1 MNWIKSGSI
10 IFVITLS
17 LWIAIDFTFT
27 KIIGVTGFSQF
38 FIHHEKVGRL
48 NKPGS
53 KGVFGG
59 PLEDF
64 LSNVS
69 IGVHSER
76 NSSVAKCDLIKQRII
91 YIGDSTTAGFE
102 VNDAETFVSIINQ
115 SCTSHFSSGLN
126 FGVRAHDTHMVS
138 ALYKM
143 IKKTVPHQTVFY
155 LISGNDFQENLDL
168 FAYPSLTAKFGR
180 FFEGRLIHPI
190 SEGWLDILY
199 LSARVFI
206 GNNFYLTT
214 RLLVNLERFSQHLNT
229 QHKASNDS
237 ATKNLKLSRL
247 HKMKELLNN
256 LALEAVNENAELYVA
271 IYPSL
276 HEDWEASDER
286 IYEENLTKWYGNFSN
301 IKMLELGRFI
311 EEKDRLGCLKKS
323 DMKFT
328 NDGHLS
334 KFGHKVISDFLRV
347 ELLNDQS
354 LSLASICY
362 K

>member
-1 MNWIKSGSI
+1 M
-10 IFVITLS
+10 
-17 LWIAIDFTFT
+17 
-27 KIIGVTGFSQF
+27 
-38 FIHHEKVGRL
+38 
-48 NKPGS
+48 
-53 KGVFGG
+53 
-59 PLEDF
+59 
-64 LSNVS
+64 
-69 IGVHSER
+69 
-76 NSSVAKCDLIKQRII
+76 
-91 YIGDSTTAGFE
+91 
-102 VNDAETFVSIINQ
+102 
-115 SCTSHFSSGLN
+115 
-126 FGVRAHDTHMVS
+126 
-138 ALYKM
+138 
-143 IKKTVPHQTVFY
+143 
-155 LISGNDFQENLDL
+155 
-168 FAYPSLTAKFGR
+168 TAKFGR

-276 HEDWEASDER
+276 HEDWETSDER

-323 DMKFT
+323 NMKFT